1 MSSPDNEL
9 WQQSWRDGRMAFHQA
24 EVNPLLAHYWSSLG
38 LPAGSTVFVPL
49 CGRSL
54 DLVWLA
60 EQGHQVIGC
69 ELSPVAVRDFF
80 RLQRV
85 QPRRTKQGALT
96 LWQHGAIRI
105 YCGDFF
111 ALTPEHLGTIA
122 AVYDRAALTALP
134 ESARSGYVEHLR
146 RLTPEN
152 CPVFLLTAEDPEE
165 GETDDR
171 FPEISSEITHLYR
184 ARFAIDLAHSERRLE
199 TRREADGNP
208 PQCIELRLYRLL
220 PY

>member
-1 MSSPDNEL
+1 
-9 WQQSWRDGRMAFHQA
+9 
-24 EVNPLLAHYWSSLG
+24 
-38 LPAGSTVFVPL
+38 VPL

-60 EQGHQVIGC
+60 EQGRQVVGC

-80 RLQRV
+80 RQQRLT
-85 QPRRTKQGALT
+85 PKRTTLGALT
-96 LWQHGAIRI
+96 LWEHGAIRI

-134 ESARSGYVEHLR
+134 ESARSSYVEHLH

-152 CPVFLLTAEDPEE
+152 CPVFLLTVEDPEE

-171 FPEISSEITHLYR
+171 FPEISSEITKLYR